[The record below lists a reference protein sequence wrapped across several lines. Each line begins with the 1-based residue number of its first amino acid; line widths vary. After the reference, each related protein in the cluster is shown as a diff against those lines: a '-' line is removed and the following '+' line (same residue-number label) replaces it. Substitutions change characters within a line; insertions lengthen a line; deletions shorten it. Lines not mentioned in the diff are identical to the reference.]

1 MSLDWHA
8 VFTAGFE
15 AVFHDRVH
23 DSLRNA
29 EPFVICPQDRNVLD
43 ETFGVDSCLE
53 DHNSLPSRENC
64 SAGPCDR
71 RFF

>member
-15 AVFHDRVH
+15 AVLHDRVH

-29 EPFVICPQDRNVLD
+29 EAFVICPQDLD
-43 ETFGVDSCLE
+43 LFYETFGIDSRL
-53 DHNSLPSRENC
+53 
-64 SAGPCDR
+64 
-71 RFF
+71 